1 MLFWFI
7 SGSTEIRHH
16 HPPGHAETTRTSPST
31 QQHPS
36 SHQQQQHHHHPHH
49 HSHHHHHQRH
59 SKGNLAPTASP
70 ASGSPSLHQP
80 TNTLPSYFTRGS
92 IIQLANSVLKRVEDL
107 TTDDFVQSAGNT
119 EGLKIDSSTV
129 LRIDEEPHRGLALIG
144 FLVGEHKAQVTVEA
158 PYEHPF
164 FVFGQGWSSVRPELS
179 LKCYGLQCHTLAVGD
194 VCVSLTVIENG
205 KHGLKEDSEIEK
217 HHTRMQVQGMS
228 SPDMKRRRM
237 EEKLQK
243 SEEHLHAPGLTPSV
257 SSHSSPS
264 PGQQQM
270 EHQVHPGGGPYEV
283 PDHGIDK
290 NSNIVPD
297 KPLEMPHMKLMRPPK
312 RRWSDPIKAN
322 QEAAAAAAAAA
333 EKQQGQHHPVAPET
347 IGKVQQQL
355 PQ

>member
-1 MLFWFI
+1 M
-7 SGSTEIRHH
+7 
-16 HPPGHAETTRTSPST
+16 
-31 QQHPS
+31 
-36 SHQQQQHHHHPHH
+36 
-49 HSHHHHHQRH
+49 
-59 SKGNLAPTASP
+59 
-70 ASGSPSLHQP
+70 
-80 TNTLPSYFTRGS
+80 
-92 IIQLANSVLKRVEDL
+92 
-107 TTDDFVQSAGNT
+107 
-119 EGLKIDSSTV
+119 
-129 LRIDEEPHRGLALIG
+129 
-144 FLVGEHKAQVTVEA
+144 EA

-205 KHGLKEDSEIEK
+205 KQGLKEDSEAEK
-217 HHTRMQVQGMS
+217 HHARMQVQGMS
-228 SPDMKRRRM
+228 SPEMKRRRM

-243 SEEHLHAPGLTPSV
+243 PGGDHHHHAPPPVQGLTPSG

-264 PGQQQM
+264 PGQQQQM

-333 EKQQGQHHPVAPET
+333 AAEKHHGQQHPVAPET
-347 IGKVQQQL
+347 LGKVQQQQ